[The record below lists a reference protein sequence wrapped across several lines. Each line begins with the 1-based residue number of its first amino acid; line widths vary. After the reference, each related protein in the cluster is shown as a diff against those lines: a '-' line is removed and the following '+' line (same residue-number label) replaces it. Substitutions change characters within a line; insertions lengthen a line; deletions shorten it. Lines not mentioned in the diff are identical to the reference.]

1 MIKTK
6 NLISVTLSLWI
17 LFPPL
22 LYANSASVT
31 YTDNYIYFFQQN
43 KKTSASITLLKEIK
57 ENVISIRDDIKKV
70 INEVKKKQ

>member
-1 MIKTK
+1 MFKSK
-6 NLISVTLSLWI
+6 KFISVTLSLWT
-17 LFPPL
+17 FFAPL

-43 KKTSASITLLKEIK
+43 KKTSATITLLEEIK